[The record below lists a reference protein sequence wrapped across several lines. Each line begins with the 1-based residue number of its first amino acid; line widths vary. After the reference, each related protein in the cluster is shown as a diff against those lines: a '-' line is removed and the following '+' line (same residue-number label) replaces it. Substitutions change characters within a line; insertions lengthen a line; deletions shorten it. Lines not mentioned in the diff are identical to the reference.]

1 MHKVDP
7 DHSAQDGP
15 ASTPAPDV
23 FSKTAAGRVWRML
36 SIVLGGAVTGM
47 LIGAPV
53 GLAADAAGVPS
64 GGAAA
69 FAALA
74 FLTLALGVRWFALRV
89 TRETAEVT
97 PLFEE
102 RDEAQRQR
110 EAA

>member
-15 ASTPAPDV
+15 AGTPAPDV

-36 SIVLGGAVTGM
+36 SIVLGGAFTGM

-53 GLAADAAGVPS
+53 GLAAEAAGVPS

-74 FLTLALGVRWFALRV
+74 FLTLALGVRWLLMRV

-97 PLFEE
+97 PLFEDAADE
-102 RDEAQRQR
+102 RRR
-110 EAA
+110 AA